1 MGTLL
6 RILNKYEDA
15 IKFFQKS
22 ISLDKKFFWGYYN
35 LAISYTAIGNFQ
47 EATRYLQKTI
57 ELNPFFCPAHR
68 SLSRLTS
75 YKKNDPHLSIM
86 RKLYTDK
93 RIQNNQKKELA
104 FSLGKAYE
112 DIKDFSSSF
121 HYYNEGNYLH
131 RKSIEFDIKTEK
143 NILNTI
149 KKIYN
154 KDLFEN
160 FKNSGCNDKSAIFI
174 LGMPRSGTTL
184 TEQIISNH
192 SEVYGAD
199 ELNNIPNLAK
209 PVDKIVNCTKE
220 NLKMLGE
227 KYINDVK
234 KISNN
239 SKFITDKLPINFM
252 WIGFIKLILP
262 NSKIIHCMRDSRDNC
277 FSIFKNF
284 FPSTNLNFA
293 YDLNEIVEYY
303 NLYLEMMKHW
313 RTVLPG
319 FINDINY
326 EKIVQSPENEIRSL
340 IKKSD
345 LNWEDNCLEFYKSK
359 RIIKTA
365 SDIQVRKKLYNTSI
379 NFWKNY
385 ENDLGSFFK
394 VLPN

>member
-1 MGTLL
+1 
-6 RILNKYEDA
+6 
-15 IKFFQKS
+15 
-22 ISLDKKFFWGYYN
+22 
-35 LAISYTAIGNFQ
+35 
-47 EATRYLQKTI
+47 
-57 ELNPFFCPAHR
+57 
-68 SLSRLTS
+68 
-75 YKKNDPHLSIM
+75 
-86 RKLYTDK
+86 
-93 RIQNNQKKELA
+93 
-104 FSLGKAYE
+104 
-112 DIKDFSSSF
+112 
-121 HYYNEGNYLH
+121 
-131 RKSIEFDIKTEK
+131 
-143 NILNTI
+143 
-149 KKIYN
+149 
-154 KDLFEN
+154 
-160 FKNSGCNDKSAIFI
+160 
-174 LGMPRSGTTL
+174 MPRSGTTL